1 MFLEFKKVKYS
12 FYSFFRDCFGTK
24 DKKIKKKSRKLSS
37 LAIIFF
43 LSSLL
48 LCSFLISIT
57 IINRI
62 NVEKL
67 QMEYL
72 ILEKSFRINE
82 VILRLLYK
90 TETLASI
97 IIKENGDV
105 DNYIFDKIASSIVDD
120 NSVILNVLIAPNG
133 IVSNIY
139 PLIGNEA
146 VIGLNFF
153 NEKIGNKETIYAK
166 ESGNLVL
173 IGPFK
178 TSQNGYSLVG
188 RLPVFLGNQTEKNN
202 FWGVVSIMLKF
213 PQVLLE
219 ADLEIFKT
227 QGFVYE
233 LCRVNPDTNEKEILV
248 TNYENLKPNFNFI
261 EKHISIMNASWY
273 LKVWNIHK
281 WYDYPEN
288 LALIIA
294 VLLIS
299 FLVLFVSQNNY
310 ELREMKFI
318 LEDMAQTDP
327 LTGIYNRRHF
337 AEISQISL
345 ERTKRLKT
353 DCYVVI
359 FDLDKFKNINDTY
372 GHIIGDKVLIEVTL
386 RIKKVI
392 RPYDFFARYG
402 GEEFIILVSDID
414 KNNINGMI
422 ERLRLCICN
431 KKFEYDNVSLD
442 LSASFGVALA
452 NDYDLAKATERADKA
467 LYIAKEQGRNKIVF
481 YDENNV

>member
-1 MFLEFKKVKYS
+1 MKYPFYYFFKNC
-12 FYSFFRDCFGTK
+12 FRK
-24 DKKIKKKSRKLSS
+24 NYQKIKKKPIKLSS

-43 LSSLL
+43 LSSLI

-72 ILEKSFRINE
+72 ILEKSLRINE
-82 VILRLLYK
+82 VISRLLYK
-90 TETLASI
+90 TETVAS
-97 IIKENGDV
+97 IIKENGNV

-120 NSVILNVLIAPNG
+120 NSVISSILIAPNG

-146 VIGLNFF
+146 FIGMNFF
-153 NEKIGNKETIYAK
+153 NEEIGNRETIDAK
-166 ESGNLVL
+166 ESGNFVL
-173 IGPFK
+173 IGPLK
-178 TSQNGYSLVG
+178 TSQNVYSLVG
-188 RLPVFLGNQTEKNN
+188 RLPIFFDTQTKKHN
-202 FWGVVSIMLKF
+202 FWGFVSIILKF
-213 PQVLLE
+213 PQVLLG
-219 ADLEIFKT
+219 ADLGIFEK

-233 LCRVNPDTNEKEILV
+233 LWKINSDTNKKEILK

-261 EKHISIMNASWY
+261 EKYIPIMNTSWY
-273 LKVWNIHK
+273 LKVWSVHK
-281 WYDYPEN
+281 WYNYPEN

-294 VLLIS
+294 ALLIS

-310 ELREMKFI
+310 DLRQMKFV

-337 AEISQISL
+337 MEISQISI
-345 ERTKRLKT
+345 ERSRRLKIN
-353 DCYVVI
+353 CYVVI

-372 GHIIGDKVLIEVTL
+372 GHIIGDKVLIEITL
-386 RIKKVI
+386 RIKKAI
-392 RPYDFFARYG
+392 RPYDLFARYG

-414 KNNINGMI
+414 ENDINGMV
-422 ERLRLCICN
+422 ERLRSSICN
-431 KKFEYDNVSLD
+431 KNFEYENTNFS
-442 LSASFGVALA
+442 LSASFGIALA
-452 NDYDLAKATERADKA
+452 NHYDLAKAIEHADNA
-467 LYIAKEQGRNKIVF
+467 LYTAKEQGRNKTVF
-481 YDENNV
+481 YDGNN